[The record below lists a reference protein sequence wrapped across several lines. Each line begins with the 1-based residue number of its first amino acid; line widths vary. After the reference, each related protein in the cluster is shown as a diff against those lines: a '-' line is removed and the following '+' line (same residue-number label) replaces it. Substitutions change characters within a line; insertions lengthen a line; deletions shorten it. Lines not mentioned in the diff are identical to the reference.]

1 MVIIL
6 WGMTAPRADSASL
19 QRATL
24 TASSL
29 AVIVVMLN
37 VSIVNP
43 ALPTLGRVFGVGAH
57 DVPWVANVYNIVFA
71 AMLLAGGL
79 LGDRFGFR
87 RVLLAG
93 LTLGVVGATISA
105 LAPSFGV
112 ILAGRALQGL
122 SSAVI
127 QPATLVLLTLAFTDG
142 AARARAIGLWAGVS
156 GLGIAVGPLL
166 GGTIIDTLGSAAV
179 FWTVAATAL
188 GTLLFT
194 ARRTRELAPPRPRP
208 IDVPGVIL
216 AVTALATLA
225 YGLSQGNVLGWS
237 SAPVLAC
244 VGTALLAA
252 ALFVAVE
259 GRSPHPLVDLTLFRH
274 RAFTTANVGS
284 LVASFGPFGLLV
296 FITLFLQGVEHVSA
310 TRAGLITALFPIGI
324 GVASPLGGRLV
335 SRIGVRGVGAGGLA
349 LIGVGLLL
357 VLGLRVGASPVIL
370 AAEFFVMGV
379 GTGFA
384 NSALTTATVSSAPA
398 AQASQASSVLA
409 AMRQMGVALGIA
421 TWGALIARSGD
432 GSVGFLAGLHSAAV
446 VIGAVVLAG
455 AAGVW
460 IGLSSPAGAAA
471 ARPANEGT

>member
-1 MVIIL
+1 
-6 WGMTAPRADSASL
+6 MTTARAAPDPASPSL
-19 QRATL
+19 QRAIL

-43 ALPTLGRVFGVGAH
+43 SLPTLGRVFGVGPH

-93 LTLGVVGATISA
+93 LTLGVVGAIISA

-112 ILAGRALQGL
+112 LLAGRALQGL

-179 FWTVAATAL
+179 FWTVAVAAL

-194 ARRTRELAPPRPRP
+194 ALRTRELALPRPRP
-208 IDVPGVIL
+208 IDFPGLLL

-225 YGLSQGNVLGWS
+225 YGLSQGNVLGWNS
-237 SAPVLAC
+237 VPVLGC
-244 VGTALLAA
+244 VGTALLAS
-252 ALFVAVE
+252 ALFLAVE
-259 GRSPHPLVDLTLFRH
+259 ARSPHPLVDLTLFRN

-284 LVASFGPFGLLV
+284 LLASFGPFGLLV
-296 FITLFLQGVEHVSA
+296 FITLFLQGTEHYSA
-310 TRAGLITALFPIGI
+310 TRAGIITALFPIGI
-324 GVASPLGGRLV
+324 GVASPLGGRLI
-335 SRIGVRGVGAGGLA
+335 SQIGVRGVGAGGLA

-357 VLGLRVGASPVIL
+357 VLSLRLGASPLIL
-370 AAEFFVMGV
+370 AAEFLVMGV

-384 NSALTTATVSSAPA
+384 NSALTTATVGSAPA
-398 AQASQASSVLA
+398 AQASQASSILS

-421 TWGALIARSGD
+421 AWGALIARSGD
-432 GSVGFLAGLHSAAV
+432 GSVGFLTGLHSATL
-446 VIGAVVLAG
+446 VIGLVVLVG

-460 IGLSSPAGAAA
+460 AGLSSHAVPSAAQ
-471 ARPANEGT
+471 PVTEGT